1 MVTLIHPS
9 RSRVNKAVVAA
20 RYWLGNAGEAV
31 QYILS
36 VDSDDPQL
44 SWYTAELNAI
54 KSIWPTSYLLISEN
68 RSAIDAINN
77 AAKEAEG
84 NVIVVMSDDFDCPS
98 QWATS
103 LLRCVEGRT
112 DWIAKTNDGIQ
123 RWIITLPIMDRAY
136 YDRFGYIYHPDYMH
150 MFCDTHMTAVADLIG
165 RKINLELRFPH
176 NHYSV
181 GKSDRDEINIRADKT
196 WGQGEYTFMKH
207 YRNNFGLVD
216 PPGRITD
223 QNFLNWVNQKR

>member
-1 MVTLIHPS
+1 MSLISIIHPS
-9 RSRVNKAVVAA
+9 RGRSSKAIEVAK
-20 RYWLGNAGEAV
+20 RWLAQAGEQV
-31 QYILS
+31 DYILS
-36 VDSDDPQL
+36 IDSDDPEKDQYYSL
-44 SWYTAELNAI
+44 FLGRRVVC
-54 KSIWPTSYLLISEN
+54 KEN

-77 AAKEAEG
+77 AAKEATG
-84 NVIVVMSDDFDCPS
+84 DIFVVVSDDFDCPS

-112 DWIAKTNDGIQ
+112 DWIAKTHDGIQ
-123 RWIITLPIMDRAY
+123 RWIITLPIMDRVY
-136 YDRFGYIYHPDYMH
+136 YNRFGYIYHPDFAH
-150 MFCDTHMTAVADLIG
+150 MFCDTEMSAVADLLG
-165 RKINLELRFPH
+165 RRINIDMKFPH

-181 GKSDRDEINIRADKT
+181 GKSERDEISIRADKT

-216 PPGRITD
+216 PPGKITD

>member
-1 MVTLIHPS
+1 MSKISLIHPS
-9 RSRVNKAVVAA
+9 RSRSSKAIEVAKRWIA
-20 RYWLGNAGEAV
+20 QAGEQV
-31 QYILS
+31 EYILS
-36 VDSDDPQL
+36 IDSDDPEKAL
-44 SWYTAELNAI
+44 YYHLFLGRRI
-54 KSIWPTSYLLISEN
+54 ICKDN

-77 AAKEAEG
+77 AAKEATG
-84 NVIVVMSDDFDCPS
+84 DIFVVVSDDFDCPS

-181 GKSDRDEINIRADKT
+181 GKSDRDDINIRADKT